1 MRTNKILKLN
11 IFALFI
17 EFELIDALLRQKYS
31 QTCDFKKMVTDIAFS
46 WLQILALAVQ
56 RAGEKGID

>member
-1 MRTNKILKLN
+1 MHLN
-11 IFALFI
+11 IYALFI
-17 EFELIDALLRQKYS
+17 EFELIDALLGQRYS
-31 QTCDFKKMVTDIAFS
+31 QTCDFKKMGTDIALS